1 MQIYFFLNNTLNLK
15 LPNSQL
21 NKSKLGILH
30 GTEVTLNPSSNVIS
44 NSNNESNF
52 TFQLLLTNN

>member
-1 MQIYFFLNNTLNLK
+1 MPNL
-15 LPNSQL
+15 QL
-21 NKSKLGILH
+21 NKSKLGILD
-30 GTEVTLNPSSNVIS
+30 GTEVTLNLSSNMIS